1 MQIYYYLW
9 PRELLALGLCNHEL
23 WNKVISDKLLQICM
37 YHVLPL
43 RLGKTN
49 YLADFHEASKFINR
63 TELVEYVLDK
73 TMDAGLVFDPYTTV
87 EESQHWA
94 RDQLLQQG
102 GRVVHRKVSGT
113 LFAYKLSIECNHDTL
128 IEKIRALNWVKYIL
142 DRDTLLS
149 KQDDG
154 RKMYRFIW
162 DWFNFIASNRND
174 VTFGVWRWT
183 CKGHTKIR
191 PIAGVGVT
199 FTIPYDGRYSDVDAA
214 RRLNTTLEIRMTRL
228 Y

>member
-1 MQIYYYLW
+1 MTTVLFNDVVDNVGMQIYYYLW

-73 TMDAGLVFDPYTTV
+73 TMDAGIVFDPYTTV

-94 RDQLLQQG
+94 RDQLLQ
-102 GRVVHRKVSGT
+102 HRKKKLWHSLGIRMYGSGM
-113 LFAYKLSIECNHDTL
+113 AQSP
-128 IEKIRALNWVKYIL
+128 
-142 DRDTLLS
+142 
-149 KQDDG
+149 
-154 RKMYRFIW
+154 RFI
-162 DWFNFIASNRND
+162 AKS
-174 VTFGVWRWT
+174 
-183 CKGHTKIR
+183 
-191 PIAGVGVT
+191 
-199 FTIPYDGRYSDVDAA
+199 Y
-214 RRLNTTLEIRMTRL
+214 LRMPQL
-228 Y
+228 

>member
-1 MQIYYYLW
+1 M
-9 PRELLALGLCNHEL
+9 
-23 WNKVISDKLLQICM
+23 
-37 YHVLPL
+37 
-43 RLGKTN
+43 GKGS
-49 YLADFHEASKFINR
+49 AA
-63 TELVEYVLDK
+63 
-73 TMDAGLVFDPYTTV
+73 TTGR
-87 EESQHWA
+87 A
-94 RDQLLQQG
+94 RG
-102 GRVVHRKVSGT
+102 AHRKVSGT

-199 FTIPYDGRYSDVDAA
+199 FTIPYDGQCSDVDAA
-214 RRLNTTLEIRMTRL
+214 RSLNTTLEIRMTRL